1 MGGCQNYGPFLGI
14 LRTQTGT
21 LILTTTHINS
31 LRNQGMGYRVFK
43 QSTVVWG
50 CTVLRGAYKALMKVS
65 RSCGSALNPKP

>member
-21 LILTTTHINS
+21 LILTTTHTNS

-43 QSTVVWG
+43 QSTVVLG
-50 CTVLRGAYKALMKVS
+50 LHSVKGGLQGFNEGFKVLRL
-65 RSCGSALNPKP
+65 RPQP